1 MSHCANIFFHFFF
14 TIGSES
20 TWSCEDLWWIALKG
34 IEPLHFSMLFIEFSS
49 CFAGVGSA
57 TRTRWAH
64 LHSFE
69 PELGHFVASCSGVPA
84 TPRRCD
90 DVQRGPGRMR
100 GGRGGRGW
108 LASGACDPEDVATGE
123 GGRCDQLY
131 HCYQRL
137 GTNINQGPMIFFGC
151 S

>member
-1 MSHCANIFFHFFF
+1 MIMPQQLVLMSGHP
-14 TIGSES
+14 GRS
-20 TWSCEDLWWIALKG
+20 
-34 IEPLHFSMLFIEFSS
+34 
-49 CFAGVGSA
+49 
-57 TRTRWAH
+57 
-64 LHSFE
+64 
-69 PELGHFVASCSGVPA
+69 PEL
-84 TPRRCD
+84 
-90 DVQRGPGRMR
+90 R

-123 GGRCDQLY
+123 GGRCHQLY